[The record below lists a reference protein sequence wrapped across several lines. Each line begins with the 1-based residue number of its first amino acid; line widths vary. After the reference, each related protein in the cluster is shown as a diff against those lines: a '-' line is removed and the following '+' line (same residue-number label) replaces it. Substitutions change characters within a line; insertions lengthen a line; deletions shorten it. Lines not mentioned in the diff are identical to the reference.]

1 MTLLQFLGIASA
13 AQLRA
18 QQGVVLGLAH
28 GIALLLTVD
37 GFLWVL
43 VLVLVV
49 AVGAADRR
57 GKRLAHE
64 VAQLR
69 GQRDDLQRRV
79 DRLEARV
86 DGMGWARSPEARGD
100 RV

>member
-1 MTLLQFLGIASA
+1 MSLLQFLGIASA

-18 QQGVVLGLAH
+18 QQGVILGLAH
-28 GIALLLTVD
+28 GIVLLLEVD
-37 GFLWVL
+37 GFLWAL
-43 VLVLVV
+43 ALVLVV
-49 AVGAADRR
+49 GVGMADRR

-86 DGMGWARSPEARGD
+86 DGMAWARPPEAR
-100 RV
+100 